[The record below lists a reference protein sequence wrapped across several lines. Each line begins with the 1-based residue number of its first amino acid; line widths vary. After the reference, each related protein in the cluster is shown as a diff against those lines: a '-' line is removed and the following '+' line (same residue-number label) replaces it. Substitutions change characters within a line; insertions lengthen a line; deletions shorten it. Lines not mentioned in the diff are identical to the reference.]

1 MPAYK
6 SSPSIKWVHFLDMT
20 KEASH
25 AVCLFS
31 LPLPP
36 QNPTQLMGLCGLQ
49 NWLVNSPA
57 IFMNSF
63 HGKALEKVKKIF
75 PINTS
80 KKKTN

>member
-1 MPAYK
+1 
-6 SSPSIKWVHFLDMT
+6 MT

-25 AVCLFS
+25 AVMFI
-31 LPLPP
+31 LPTPAPP
-36 QNPTQLMGLCGLQ
+36 KKNPTQLMGLCGLQ

-80 KKKTN
+80 KKKPIN

>member
-31 LPLPP
+31 LPLPTP
-36 QNPTQLMGLCGLQ
+36 KTLHSLWGFVASKIGWLIALQ
-49 NWLVNSPA
+49 FS
-57 IFMNSF
+57 
-63 HGKALEKVKKIF
+63 
-75 PINTS
+75 
-80 KKKTN
+80 